1 MSLISKITESIKN
14 AFSKT
19 WSKFDFSFFSK
30 FGNSLIFTALLPNIK
45 KSFLLI
51 NLGKTYC
58 SISEI
63 AIQKKQ
69 NVIKGRWFLRLPD
82 SLDGLKD
89 FWNDLF
95 TETLKISPTDCRLV
109 IPRSTVSVRNIS
121 LPSTDTRELE
131 EMSRFQAQRLAPFE
145 PGNLISDF
153 QVTECKDVDNNTSI
167 NLTMANKQSVLEYIG
182 SLKAVCKIVTQA
194 NVSSDFIFSYIL
206 EDEKTKPY
214 VTDSTSLIIDTD
226 YEITTLLISSSGK
239 LLYSRALNHG
249 LFEIRENQ
257 DEAFIAEWCK
267 ELVKE
272 IENTVSA
279 FNNDFKGY
287 SIDYAIITGP
297 GIVNK
302 IGEVLRTEI
311 KLPVIIHQTDL
322 ETNEINGSQNEYD
335 DYVST
340 STLMGFL
347 SGSLHK
353 CINLLPTEIIQEKKT
368 RQLYRDL
375 IRTCA
380 LLVLI
385 ILLSS
390 LYISQRISQKS
401 VYLENLRQQ
410 IEATS
415 DLSSNIESV
424 RQQTR
429 LIHKHANAESSV
441 LDILL
446 EIHQLA
452 PGNIHIDY
460 FDYSTQKRIVIKGN
474 SKTLENA
481 LTFVDKLK
489 QTSLLSTVNL
499 DYANNENSNSDFKT
513 RFQVSGI
520 PLDN

>member
-1 MSLISKITESIKN
+1 MNLISKITKPIKN
-14 AFSKT
+14 TLSKT
-19 WSKFDFSFFSK
+19 WYKLDFSFLSK
-30 FGNSLIFTALLPNIK
+30 FGNSPIFAALLPEFK

-51 NLGKTYC
+51 NIGRLHC
-58 SISEI
+58 SISEV
-63 AIQKKQ
+63 AVQ
-69 NVIKGRWFLRLPD
+69 NNKSEVKGRWFLKLPD
-82 SLDGLKD
+82 TLNEPKE

-95 TETLKISPTDCRLV
+95 EGTLKGSPTDCILV

-121 LPSTDTRELE
+121 LPSTDTKELE

-153 QVTECKDVDNNTSI
+153 QMISCNDDDHNTSI
-167 NLTMANKQSVLEYIG
+167 NLTMANKESVLEYID
-182 SLKAVCKIVTQA
+182 SLKTAGKIVTQA
-194 NVSSDFIFSYIL
+194 NVSSDLIFGHLL
-206 EDEKTKPY
+206 ENENTKQY
-214 VTDSTSLIIDTD
+214 VTDSTALIIDAD

-249 LFEIRENQ
+249 LSEIKENQ
-257 DEAFIAEWCK
+257 DDAFIAEWCK
-267 ELVKE
+267 ELAKE

-279 FNNDFKGY
+279 FKNDFKGY
-287 SIDYAIITGP
+287 SIDNAIITGP
-297 GIVNK
+297 DIVNQ
-302 IGEVLRTEI
+302 IGDVLRTEI
-311 KLPVIIHQTDL
+311 NIPIIFHQPDL
-322 ETNEINGSQNEYD
+322 ENNKITGSLNEYD
-335 DYVST
+335 SYVSM
-340 STLMGFL
+340 STLTGFL

-353 CINLLPTEIIQEKKT
+353 CINLLPKEIIQEKKT
-368 RQLYRDL
+368 RQLYKDL
-375 IRTCA
+375 IRTGA
-380 LLVLI
+380 LLLLI

-390 LYISQRISQKS
+390 LYINQRISQKS
-401 VYLENLRQQ
+401 VYLESLQQQ

-429 LIHKHANAESSV
+429 LIHKHARAESNV

-446 EIHQLA
+446 EIQQLA

-460 FDYSTQKRIVIKGN
+460 FDYSIQKRIVIKGN

-481 LTFVDKLK
+481 LAFVDKLK
-489 QTSLLSTVNL
+489 QTSLLSAVNL